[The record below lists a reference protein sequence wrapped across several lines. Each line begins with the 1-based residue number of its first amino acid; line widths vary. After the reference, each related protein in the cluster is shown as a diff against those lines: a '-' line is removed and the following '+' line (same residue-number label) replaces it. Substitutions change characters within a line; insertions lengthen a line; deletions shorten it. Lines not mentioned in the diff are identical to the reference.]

1 MLTDSLEE
9 RSTGDRI
16 KTWWHILTEP
26 KGENKEDLTR
36 EYMTKA
42 ILLIMSVLMFLAF
55 IMVVITWAV
64 GLFDIY
70 SVFLV
75 LGVAA
80 ITGGAWW
87 LAYKGYWQIGSYLP
101 PLIFFL
107 VGIERLVSSGL
118 GTAGVLAFP
127 LAILLMAMLSEK
139 RFHWLLMVL
148 SIAVFVATMQ
158 LREQGFLPPVV
169 SPEPDPITWIVA
181 ASIILLLI
189 TASIDFFRGQLQ
201 LTLREVR
208 AYSAELEDHKANL
221 EQQVAERTAELEE
234 SMLEQERLS
243 QQVVEAQREMIREL
257 ATPVIPVMDQVI
269 IMPLIG
275 SVDTMRAQDMMRA
288 IMAGIKAHQAKIII
302 LDITGVS
309 IVDTGIVQ
317 YIDKI
322 IQVARLKGA
331 KVVVTG
337 ISNEVAESIVE
348 MGIEWSHID
357 TYYDLQTGVQS
368 VMKQG
373 LELQK
378 N

>member
-1 MLTDSLEE
+1 MLTDSLEK

-55 IMVVITWAV
+55 VMVAITAIA

-87 LAYKGYWQIGSYLP
+87 LAHKGYWQIGSYLP

-148 SIAVFVATMQ
+148 SIAVFVVTMQ

-181 ASIILLLI
+181 AGIILLLI

-221 EQQVAERTAELEE
+221 EQQVAERTAALEE
-234 SMLEQERLS
+234 SMQEQERLS
-243 QQVVEAQREMIREL
+243 QQVMEAQREMIREL

-309 IVDTGIVQ
+309 VVDTGIVH

>member
-1 MLTDSLEE
+1 M
-9 RSTGDRI
+9 GDRI
-16 KTWWHILTEP
+16 NKWWHVFTEP
-26 KGENKEDLTR
+26 KNENKEDFTR

-42 ILLIMSVLMFLAF
+42 ILLIMGVLMLLAF
-55 IMVVITWAV
+55 LMVAITWLV

-80 ITGGAWW
+80 ITWGAWW
-87 LAYKGYWQIGSYLP
+87 LAYRGYWQVGSYLP

-127 LAILLMAMLSEK
+127 LAILLMAMLSGN

-148 SIAVFVATMQ
+148 SIVVFGATMQ
-158 LREQGFLPPVV
+158 LREQGYLSPVE

-189 TASIDFFRGQLQ
+189 TAAIDFFRGQLQ
-201 LTLREVR
+201 LTLREAH
-208 AYSAELEDHKANL
+208 AYAAELEDHKANL
-221 EQQVAERTAELEE
+221 EHQIAERTAALEE
-234 SMLEQERLS
+234 SMQEQERLS
-243 QQVVEAQREMIREL
+243 QQVMDAQREMIREL

-275 SVDTMRAQDMMRA
+275 NIDTIRAQDMMRA
-288 IMAGIKAHQAKIII
+288 IMSGIREHQAKIII

-331 KVVVTG
+331 RVVVTG

-368 VMKQG
+368 VIKQG
-373 LELQK
+373 LQK